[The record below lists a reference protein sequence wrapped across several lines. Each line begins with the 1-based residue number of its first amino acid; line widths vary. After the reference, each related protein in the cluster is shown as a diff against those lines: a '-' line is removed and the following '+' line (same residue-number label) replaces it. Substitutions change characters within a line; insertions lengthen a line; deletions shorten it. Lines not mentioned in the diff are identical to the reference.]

1 MGAKTCDICHG
12 MCHLP
17 SGRYE
22 SCSSCGGRGYGA
34 STDTSCMACG
44 GSGQSTTEI
53 QDQCWNCN
61 GVGTVTVS
69 DDQKFNPN
77 KTPSKSSAK
86 STVRNK
92 TSNQTGNASTRKSNE
107 TLSETIGGI
116 SLLIA
121 CVAGFIFYQDEPELG
136 PALGV
141 AFVFFI
147 LSGIVLYISYYAI
160 KIAIEIIKV
169 IFFIAFLGVI
179 ILFVSNMLGFE
190 WAVSIV
196 NSL

>member
-1 MGAKTCDICHG
+1 MGTKACEICHG

-34 STDTSCMACG
+34 STDISCMACG

-69 DDQKFNPN
+69 DNQKVNPN
-77 KTPSKSSAK
+77 KAQSKSVTK
-86 STVRNK
+86 STAKNK
-92 TSNQTGNASTRKSNE
+92 TSNQTGNASSKKSNE
-107 TLSETIGGI
+107 TLSENIGGI

-121 CVAGFIFYQDEPELG
+121 CIAGFVFYQDEPELG
-136 PALGV
+136 SALGV

-147 LSGIVLYISYYAI
+147 FSGMVLYISYYAI
-160 KIAIEIIKV
+160 KIAIEIIKL
-169 IFFIAFLGVI
+169 IFIIAFWGVI
-179 ILFVSNMLGFE
+179 VLFVSNMLGFE

-196 NSL
+196 NRL